1 MNKIGNK
8 ITFKIKAGYY
18 LELLTPRTMKLI
30 GSTKS
35 KITKNENGENVP
47 RLEITEVA
55 LIHCN
60 VVNNSY
66 QQNFRVLY
74 TFVRNKSFGQLL
86 NISPENFIFLETFNL
101 FRIFTD

>member
-1 MNKIGNK
+1 MNKIGNR
-8 ITFKIKAGYY
+8 ITFKIKSGYY